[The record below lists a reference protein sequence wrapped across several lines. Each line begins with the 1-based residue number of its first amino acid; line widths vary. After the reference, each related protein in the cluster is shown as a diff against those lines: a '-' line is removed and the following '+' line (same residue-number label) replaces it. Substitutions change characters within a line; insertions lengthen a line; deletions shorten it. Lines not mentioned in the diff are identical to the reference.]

1 MGKYFQVLKNKKCT
15 ANLKKKKTEKKK
27 EESNSVIDRQPA
39 KIVWMLYKK
48 EAILNII

>member
-1 MGKYFQVLKNKKCT
+1 MYSQFE
-15 ANLKKKKTEKKK
+15 KKKNRKKK